1 MIAHKPIRQDNR
13 VFWHISQ
20 VYKSTSA
27 MRSRAPPST
36 PTLAGPT
43 QQPYQD
49 LGPSPHARRQIET
62 GQEPTRSD
70 TDTPGSTA
78 ASYQCC
84 PARCATRQPSPF
96 YYSMHPFY
104 TIVRAASQGLQRYPS
119 SHQRAYAA
127 RAYPRPLHQLTDATR
142 ILFTQHQRHYVQHHL
157 DVCTVTALIDKQAFS
172 DSIANRVR
180 ELSWG
185 PKHHDCAS
193 PSDALR
199 PGITPCVPRGPLRT
213 QTNSQQ
219 SAILYLFSCSE
230 ERPQLQDRSC
240 QFWISG
246 TATMRHHAQRY
257 ARTSGAA
264 PAQPFALTVH
274 ATRSAITAECAAC
287 GVDTLTR
294 RTRLLRNAQLSE

>member
-1 MIAHKPIRQDNR
+1 MLPRSLRDPPALATLLQYASLLHHRTRGVARTSTVPIKSPTSIHCSR
-13 VFWHISQ
+13 V
-20 VYKSTSA
+20 
-27 MRSRAPPST
+27 
-36 PTLAGPT
+36 
-43 QQPYQD
+43 
-49 LGPSPHARRQIET
+49 
-62 GQEPTRSD
+62 
-70 TDTPGSTA
+70 
-78 ASYQCC
+78 
-84 PARCATRQPSPF
+84 
-96 YYSMHPFY
+96 
-104 TIVRAASQGLQRYPS
+104 
-119 SHQRAYAA
+119 
-127 RAYPRPLHQLTDATR
+127 PRPLHQLTDATR
-142 ILFTQHQRHYVQHHL
+142 TLFTQHSRHYVQHHL

-246 TATMRHHAQRY
+246 TATLRHHAQRY

>member
-1 MIAHKPIRQDNR
+1 MRSAPLIAHKPIRQDNHIFR
-13 VFWHISQ
+13 HISQ

-84 PARCATRQPSPF
+84 PARCATRQPSPL

-104 TIVRAASQGLQRYPS
+104 TIVRAASHGLQRYPS

-127 RAYPRPLHQLTDATR
+127 RTHHRPLHQRARTPSIPDAKLTS
-142 ILFTQHQRHYVQHHL
+142 HYVVHHL
-157 DVCTVTALIDKQAFS
+157 DVCTVTALNDKQAFS
-172 DSIANRVR
+172 DSIANRGR
-180 ELSWG
+180 ELSRG
-185 PKHHDCAS
+185 PKHRDRAF
-193 PSDALR
+193 PTDALYPR
-199 PGITPCVPRGPLRT
+199 MAPC
-213 QTNSQQ
+213 
-219 SAILYLFSCSE
+219 
-230 ERPQLQDRSC
+230 
-240 QFWISG
+240 
-246 TATMRHHAQRY
+246 
-257 ARTSGAA
+257 
-264 PAQPFALTVH
+264 
-274 ATRSAITAECAAC
+274 ATRRPS
-287 GVDTLTR
+287 TL
-294 RTRLLRNAQLSE
+294 

>member
-84 PARCATRQPSPF
+84 PARCATRQPSPL

-104 TIVRAASQGLQRYPS
+104 TIVRAASHGLQRYPS

-185 PKHHDCAS
+185 PN
-193 PSDALR
+193 
-199 PGITPCVPRGPLRT
+199 TT
-213 QTNSQQ
+213 
-219 SAILYLFSCSE
+219 
-230 ERPQLQDRSC
+230 
-240 QFWISG
+240 
-246 TATMRHHAQRY
+246 TAHLPAMPFAQESHHAFH
-257 ARTSGAA
+257 ADTSGPRPTLSNLRSSISSLVPKNGRNYRTGHASFGSA
-264 PAQPFALTVH
+264 AQPPCDT
-274 ATRSAITAECAAC
+274 TRSVTLEPAA
-287 GVDTLTR
+287 R
-294 RTRLLRNAQLSE
+294 RPRNPSP